1 MALDTN
7 LKLAGDWPALSVPLP
22 PAVEELR
29 WKARRFAA
37 AEILSHAD
45 SIERTGEFPPDLWTK
60 LGNAGFL
67 GLTVSPEFGGAGLG
81 YLEHF
86 IVHEEISRASPAV
99 GFSYLVHSHACVN
112 QIFLHGTASQRR
124 RFLPGLISGEV
135 HGALAMT
142 EKEAGSDVLG
152 MTTMAEPWDGGY
164 RLNGGKAWI
173 CNASRA
179 DIVVVYARTSSDNRK
194 TSAFV
199 LERNLPGFQTSPAL
213 ETLGMH
219 GSGTADIT
227 LTNCLATE
235 DHLLGRWEGGT
246 SVLMGGLSF
255 ERFVAGG
262 GALGLMQ
269 ACLDIA
275 VEHARTRRQFGQAIG
290 SFQLVQGKLADMLA
304 TVNAARAYAYAVG
317 TALAS
322 RRAYRFDSAGLLL
335 FLGEAAHRVA
345 SDTVQILGAAG
356 YDGTSR
362 AARLLRDA
370 KFFSI
375 GFGTI
380 EIRKIVIGRELLK
393 GPEEQQ

>member
-1 MALDTN
+1 
-7 LKLAGDWPALSVPLP
+7 
-22 PAVEELR
+22 
-29 WKARRFAA
+29 
-37 AEILSHAD
+37 
-45 SIERTGEFPPDLWTK
+45 
-60 LGNAGFL
+60 
-67 GLTVSPEFGGAGLG
+67 
-81 YLEHF
+81 
-86 IVHEEISRASPAV
+86 
-99 GFSYLVHSHACVN
+99 
-112 QIFLHGTASQRR
+112 
-124 RFLPGLISGEV
+124 
-135 HGALAMT
+135 
-142 EKEAGSDVLG
+142 
-152 MTTMAEPWDGGY
+152 
-164 RLNGGKAWI
+164 
-173 CNASRA
+173 
-179 DIVVVYARTSSDNRK
+179 
-194 TSAFV
+194 
-199 LERNLPGFQTSPAL
+199 
-213 ETLGMH
+213 
-219 GSGTADIT
+219 
-227 LTNCLATE
+227 
-235 DHLLGRWEGGT
+235 
-246 SVLMGGLSF
+246 
-255 ERFVAGG
+255 
-262 GALGLMQ
+262 MQ

-317 TALAS
+317 TALAH

>member
-345 SDTVQILGAAG
+345 SDTVQ
-356 YDGTSR
+356 
-362 AARLLRDA
+362 
-370 KFFSI
+370 
-375 GFGTI
+375 
-380 EIRKIVIGRELLK
+380 
-393 GPEEQQ
+393 